1 MGHTTTEEDTEVEE
15 THLTR
20 QEEEAFSSSLLE
32 RLDQIQTQDRCV
44 KSVADTVTLHRGVTT
59 DLTRIISLQTLFKL
73 L

>member
-15 THLTR
+15 THHTR

-59 DLTRIISLQTLFKL
+59 DLTRIISLQTLFTL